1 MASVTISIE
10 IDAPP
15 ETVWAELER
24 LEDHVEWMADAES
37 MTFTTDQ
44 TRGVGTVAEVATV
57 IGPLRTTDVMRFVE
71 WEDGRSMSV
80 RHEGLVSGTGT
91 FVLDAIGGD
100 RTRVTWRE
108 ELDFPIHFG
117 GPIGETVATPVFRRI
132 WRGNL
137 ERLKARVE
145 AAN

>member
-100 RTRVTWRE
+100 RTRVTRTPGRE
-108 ELDFPIHFG
+108 AHPAWSPDGTRLAFVLLDGSG
-117 GPIGETVATPVFRRI
+117 GSESVTTVRKKPS
-132 WRGNL
+132 
-137 ERLKARVE
+137 
-145 AAN
+145 